1 MRINELVVDLQV
13 DTGTS
18 ELFAGGAKPMTTDFN
33 SNGSGEIEKAEAA
46 ATGWLK
52 LGVVAAA
59 SGILGGLAAAWYYR
73 KTLAQLREEDHQG
86 GGNPVSDNPEDQ
98 NYDI

>member
-1 MRINELVVDLQV
+1 MVDLQV
-13 DTGTS
+13 DTGAG
-18 ELFAGGAKPMTTDFN
+18 EQFAGGAKPMTTDFN
-33 SNGSGEIEKAEAA
+33 SNGYGEAENAGTAA
-46 ATGWLK
+46 IGWLK

-73 KTLAQLREEDHQG
+73 KTLAQLREEGHLG